1 MSSATPS
8 ILLVGS
14 PVQTSIEQMYYRAFQ
29 ANGYRNIDLLD
40 VEANLG
46 PWLRNRLMNR
56 FIPGLGNNRASQELV
71 THLRSSNDKYTYI
84 ILFKGMQFTRQ
95 VLDDCRRLAPS
106 ALWLNINPDDPYN
119 KVSRAAT
126 NLNVVESLSF
136 FDAYFIWSLSI
147 AEKLRE
153 GGCNKVIYLPFGYD
167 EMFHVPNKI
176 SIQNYSTGLAF
187 IGSWDKERE
196 YLLTQLAGI
205 NVDVKIY
212 GNGWGGAA
220 RSFPFRSSI
229 SPGSVFGQDMAA
241 IMASSAVCLNPLRAQ
256 NKGAHNM
263 RTFETPAM
271 GGLMLTSRTEAQQGF
286 FPENEAC
293 YMYGDI
299 EELKKKIEYIIRNKQ
314 EAKQVRARGMEL
326 VAKHRY
332 TNRVR
337 YLLKEMAR

>member
-1 MSSATPS
+1 MSSENPS

-14 PVQTSIEQMYYRAFQ
+14 PVQTSIERMYYRAFHS
-29 ANGYRNIDLLD
+29 NGYSNIDLLD
-40 VEANLG
+40 VEANLK
-46 PWLRNRLMNR
+46 PWFRNRLMNR
-56 FIPGLGNNRASQELV
+56 FLPGLGNSRASLNLV
-71 THLRSSNDKYTYI
+71 HHLKNSNDKYTHI

-106 ALWLNINPDDPYN
+106 AFWLNINPDDPYN

-136 FDAYFIWSLSI
+136 FDFYFIWSHSI
-147 AEKLRE
+147 AEKLQE
-153 GGCNKVIYLPFGYD
+153 DGCNKVIYLPFGYD
-167 EMFHVPNKI
+167 EVYHVPNKI
-176 SIQNYSTGLAF
+176 SIQNSPKGVAF

-196 YLLTQLAGI
+196 DLLTQLAGL
-205 NVDVKIY
+205 NVNVKIY
-212 GNGWGGAA
+212 GNGWSGAA
-220 RSFPFRSSI
+220 HSFPFRSSI
-229 SPGSVFGQDMAA
+229 SPGSVFGQDMSA
-241 IMASSAVCLNPLRAQ
+241 IMASAAVCLNPLRAQ

-271 GGLMLTSRTEAQQGF
+271 GGLMLTSRTEEQQGF

-326 VAKHRY
+326 VAEHSY
-332 TNRVR
+332 TKRVR
-337 YLLKEMAR
+337 YLLEEMAC